1 MALVPD
7 DPKQRKALVVGLLA
21 LGLFYVF
28 WQYWY
33 TPNNTEVETL
43 EATRDQLD
51 LDNTLAEIEATRGTE
66 GLEDQLGVYKQYLA
80 QLENLI
86 PRSEQVA
93 GLLNAISSAARQ
105 TGVSDPDMMPEQAE
119 VGEFYTKE
127 VYLIGVTGDYHNI
140 GRFLAT
146 IASLPQVITSSGLTL
161 VPYMGDTEAL
171 NVEAEA
177 PLTATLL
184 IQTYILPD
192 GTEEPPVDGGAGT
205 GGG

>member
-21 LGLFYVF
+21 CALFFVF

-33 TPNNTEVETL
+33 TPKTTEVEAL
-43 EATRDQLD
+43 EATRDRLD
-51 LDNTLAEIEATRGTE
+51 MDNTLAEIEATRGTE
-66 GLEDQLGVYKQYLA
+66 GLEEQLGRYKQYVA
-80 QLENLI
+80 QLEDLI

-93 GLLNAISSAARQ
+93 GLLNSISSAARQ
-105 TGVSDPDMMPEQAE
+105 TGVSDPDMYPEPAE
-119 VGEFYTKE
+119 IGEFYTKE
-127 VYLIGVTGDYHNI
+127 IYQIGVTGDYHNI
-140 GRFLAT
+140 GRFLAA

-161 VPYMGDTEAL
+161 APYFGEPEAL

-192 GTEEPPVDGGAGT
+192 DSEELPLEGGSGT

>member
-7 DPKQRKALVVGLLA
+7 DPRQRKALVVGLLA
-21 LGLFYVF
+21 LALFYVF

-33 TPNNTEVETL
+33 NPRATEVETL
-43 EATRDQLD
+43 QATRDQLN

-66 GLEDQLGVYKQYLA
+66 GLEEQLGVYKQYVA

-93 GLLNAISSAARQ
+93 GLLNAIASAARQ
-105 TGVSDPDMMPEQAE
+105 TGVSDPDMYPEPAE
-119 VGEFYTKE
+119 IGEFYTKE
-127 VYLIGVTGDYHNI
+127 IYQIGVTGDYHNI
-140 GRFLAT
+140 GRFLAA

-161 VPYMGDTEAL
+161 APYFGEPEAL
-171 NVEAEA
+171 NVEAET

-192 GTEEPPVDGGAGT
+192 GSEELPVEGGAGT